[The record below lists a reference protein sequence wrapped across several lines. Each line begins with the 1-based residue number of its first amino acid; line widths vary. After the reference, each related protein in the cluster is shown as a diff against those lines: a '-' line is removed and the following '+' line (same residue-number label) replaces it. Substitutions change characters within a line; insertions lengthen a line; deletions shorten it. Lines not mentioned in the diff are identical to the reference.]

1 MPGPLPRTERGSTV
15 NTPEVTR
22 ARIAALASIVH
33 DLSVS
38 FRDPFGLARVVGE
51 VVVLSFP
58 GCPNELLGCAIRYS
72 NAARHA
78 EATRAAWTATNGAV
92 HHLAHGLRE
101 LAIYAERS
109 ADEVGAEFV
118 RRMEAHYA
126 AHPPAD
132 CDPVTGQEYGTGA

>member
-1 MPGPLPRTERGSTV
+1 M

-22 ARIAALASIVH
+22 ARISALSSIVH

-38 FRDPFGLARVVGE
+38 YRDAFGLARVVGE
-51 VVVLSFP
+51 VVALSFP
-58 GCPNELLGCAIRYS
+58 GCPNELIGCAIRYS

-78 EATRAAWTATNGAV
+78 EATRAAWNATNGAGS
-92 HHLAHGLRE
+92 HLAHGLRE

-109 ADEVGAEFV
+109 ADEMCAEFV
-118 RRMEAHYA
+118 RRMESHYTA
-126 AHPPAD
+126 PMPPAD

>member
-1 MPGPLPRTERGSTV
+1 M

-51 VVVLSFP
+51 VVALSFP
-58 GCPNELLGCAIRYS
+58 GCPNELIGCAIRYS

-126 AHPPAD
+126 APAERARHLQSVPPSD